1 MSTSVEQH
9 HLFRVLAGDATT
21 TCRVLIFH
29 LDASSTFN
37 ITMIMRKLEHAE
49 LWKQPQTRI
58 VVLGGRKGG
67 KQILLAHSFRNIVHG
82 LYLIVHQRRQ
92 ANTTHHGR
100 QLKPRQTHETTQK
113 GWSRGVSLYRRCL
126 YCKEGNE
133 GVEHIGRWQPSR
145 ASLDTYFL
153 DKGEHMRSFNGHK
166 FKIVSVGYIPY
177 VDYTRNK
184 EEPGTTITLTNCLD
198 AYNLSTLSKTLNF
211 T

>member
-113 GWSRGVSLYRRCL
+113 G
-126 YCKEGNE
+126 
-133 GVEHIGRWQPSR
+133 
-145 ASLDTYFL
+145 
-153 DKGEHMRSFNGHK
+153 EHMRSFNGHK

-184 EEPGTTITLTNCLD
+184 EEPGTTITLTKMPGCLQ
-198 AYNLSTLSKTLNF
+198 LVHVIKTLNF